1 MRSGSR
7 PLMAEEEAAGVAVV
21 EVAVKAAARDGG
33 NRRRVRGKGSLHL
46 RAKVSLGGNL
56 RRRGKDS
63 PRGSLRRRA
72 KVSLGGNLRRK
83 AKVNLRDKPHRK
95 GNRRSRRLP

>member
-56 RRRGKDS
+56 RR
-63 PRGSLRRRA
+63 
-72 KVSLGGNLRRK
+72 K

-95 GNRRSRRLP
+95 GNRRSRRLPVSKPARHPTTRARPGK